1 MMRHGNNFDK
11 HQRQQFKQFII
22 KKKNKEIEQI
32 KNVTIAAIFESDNMK
47 KIKKRE
53 KIILEKDKKLGIYL
67 YGII

>member
-1 MMRHGNNFDK
+1 
-11 HQRQQFKQFII
+11 
-22 KKKNKEIEQI
+22 
-32 KNVTIAAIFESDNMK
+32 MK